1 MDTSMTVAAGCY
13 HRHPSYVVWTGDPP
27 SYTPMWPPAANPQYP
42 VTPVRPI
49 PSIAE
54 QMGVDPISKLA
65 AAIEKLADALKGEG
79 NRD

>member
-1 MDTSMTVAAGCY
+1 MSYAYCDYPPRGTCY
-13 HRHPSYVVWTGDPP
+13 PP
-27 SYTPMWPPAANPQYP
+27 SYAPMWPPAANPLRETGAAP
-42 VTPVRPI
+42 HARV

-54 QMGVDPISKLA
+54 QMGTDPISKLA